1 MVYKV
6 ILAGVSRLACSAIM
20 IWMAVPKIS
29 DPNWLLG
36 LSVQWLPSSL
46 AWFLGNILPWAE
58 ISLGML
64 LLSPVLWR
72 PAARLLGLL
81 LGAFI
86 PVLIMFAIEG
96 RVDCGCGGSG
106 SLFPSWMNSPYAGL
120 ARNSTMIVIL
130 WLTIRSPCV
139 SINKINKIGK

>member
-6 ILAGVSRLACSAIM
+6 ILAGVARLACSAIV

-29 DPNWLLG
+29 DPSWLLG

-46 AWFLGNILPWAE
+46 AWVFGNMLPWAE

-72 PAARLLGLL
+72 PAARLLCLL
-81 LGAFI
+81 LVAFI
-86 PVLIMFAIEG
+86 PVLIIFAIEG
-96 RVDCGCGGSG
+96 RVDCGCGGPG
-106 SLFPSWMNSPYAGL
+106 SLLPSWMNSPYAGL
-120 ARNSTMIVIL
+120 MRNSTMITIL
-130 WLTIRSPCV
+130 WLTTHAPCARL
-139 SINKINKIGK
+139 IKLPKIEK